1 MIELV
6 RSEVMLSIWRL
17 KLSILLVLII
27 TYIKTVFS
35 LPCIVL
41 TSPQYNWCSKSV
53 LSLFAFIKNVISNVY
68 DGVCAVKQF
77 SWSQL

>member
-1 MIELV
+1 MMELV
-6 RSEVMLSIWRL
+6 RSEVILSIWRL

-77 SWSQL
+77 SRSQL